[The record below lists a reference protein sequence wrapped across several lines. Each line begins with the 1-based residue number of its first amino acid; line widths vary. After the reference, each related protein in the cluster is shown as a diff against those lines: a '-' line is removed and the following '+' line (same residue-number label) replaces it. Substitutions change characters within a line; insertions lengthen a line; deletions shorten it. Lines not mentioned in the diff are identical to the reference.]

1 MSKLPVSGYV
11 FLFCLTLLDC
21 LENGIQEIALYSLEN
36 NEKQKGDEVRI
47 AGNENVKVSFCV
59 SDCESSL

>member
-1 MSKLPVSGYV
+1 
-11 FLFCLTLLDC
+11 
-21 LENGIQEIALYSLEN
+21 LENGIQEIALYSFEN